1 MPSAR
6 ISPLQSDPSEH
17 ALETWIFVKPV
28 ASPVV
33 CTSKVTDDMFIRYTR
48 KLLQWLHSLAT
59 CTPVDP
65 CYF

>member
-1 MPSAR
+1 MPSAQ

-28 ASPVV
+28 ASPAV
-33 CTSKVTDDMFIRYTR
+33 CTSKFTDDMFIRDTR
-48 KLLQWLHSLAT
+48 KLLQRLHSLAT
-59 CTPVDP
+59 CTPVDL